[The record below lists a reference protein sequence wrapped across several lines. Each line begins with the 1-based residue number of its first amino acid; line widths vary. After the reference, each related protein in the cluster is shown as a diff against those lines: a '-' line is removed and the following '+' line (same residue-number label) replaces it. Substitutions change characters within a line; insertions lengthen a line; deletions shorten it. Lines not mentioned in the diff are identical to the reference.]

1 MSDTITPRLRIKAQP
16 EIAVRAKPVP
26 PPKVRLRVTPA
37 LLPMEIELRNTGA
50 MVQWRY
56 LGQDWQD
63 LIAIDDLDTTVT
75 VGTVTTLPPGSPAA
89 VVNVGTS
96 KDMVLNFSIPA
107 GIQGIQGNA
116 ATIAVGTV
124 TTVSPATP
132 AAVSNAGTANDAV
145 FNFAIPQGAAATL
158 AVGTVTTLTP
168 GSAAT
173 VTNVGT
179 SGAAVLNFGIPRGA
193 PGLLTSVVAG
203 ANVTVD
209 STDPANPI
217 VAAAG
222 NVSGPASAVDNRVAL
237 FNGTTGKLLKD
248 SGVLLGN
255 VASRNIGTT
264 AGTAAAGDDARFET
278 VPNDYVTNAK
288 LANMAN
294 ATVKGRNTAGT
305 GDPEDVT
312 MAQLKTLLALAA
324 TDIVSGT
331 FADTRLPTRLGTLS
345 KTITDWNT
353 AVENGWYM
361 ASGLGAAN
369 APNGSNNWFYGEV
382 INHQGAGWCTQTLY
396 DFAFGVPIVPVWR
409 RAQQNGTWGQWYRVR
424 EDAILATRPVAGTT
438 DTLVYADMGGVVEFQ
453 SGSATTCTVPP
464 NSSVPYPVDTI
475 INLMQYGA
483 GQVTFAAGAG
493 VTIRSAGSRLKLAG
507 QYSAASLRK
516 RATDEWWL
524 FGDTTT

>member
-1 MSDTITPRLRIKAQP
+1 MSETITPRLRIKAQP
-16 EIAVRAKPVP
+16 EITVRAKLVP

-37 LLPMEIELRNTGA
+37 LLPMQIELRNTGT

-56 LGQDWQD
+56 LGEDWQD
-63 LIAIDDLDTTVT
+63 LIGIDDIDTTVT
-75 VGTVTTLPPGSPAA
+75 VGSVTTLPAGAPAS
-89 VVNVGTS
+89 VVNVGTV
-96 KDMVLNFSIPA
+96 KDMVLNFGIPE
-107 GIQGIQGNA
+107 GIQGIQGDA

-124 TTVSPATP
+124 TTVGPGAP
-132 AAVSNAGTANDAV
+132 AAVSNVGTPNDAV
-145 FNFAIPQGAAATL
+145 FDFDIPQGAAATV
-158 AVGTVTTLTP
+158 AVGTVTTLAP
-168 GSAAT
+168 GAPAT
-173 VTNVGT
+173 VVNAGT
-179 SGAAVLNFGIPRGA
+179 AGAAVLNFGIPRGA
-193 PGLLTSVVAG
+193 PGIMTSVVAG

-209 STDPANPI
+209 NSDPANPVI
-217 VAAAG
+217 AAAG
-222 NVSGPASAVDNRVAL
+222 NVSGPVSAVDNRVAL
-237 FNGTTGKLLKD
+237 FDGATGKLIKD

-255 VASRNIGTT
+255 AASRNVGTT
-264 AGTAAAGDDARFET
+264 AGTVAAGDDARFST

-288 LANMAN
+288 LANMTN
-294 ATVKGRNTAGT
+294 ATVKGRNTAGS

-312 MAQLKTLLALAA
+312 MAQLKLLLALAA

-331 FADTRLPTRLGTLS
+331 LADARLPARLGTLS
-345 KTITDWNT
+345 KSITDWNT

-361 ASGLGAAN
+361 APSLGGAN
-369 APNGSNNWFYGEV
+369 APLGSNNWFYGEV

-396 DFAFGVPIVPVWR
+396 DFASGTPIVPVWR

-424 EDAILATRPVAGTT
+424 EEGILATRTVAGTT

-483 GQVTFAAGAG
+483 GQVTIAAGAG
-493 VTIRSAGSRLKLAG
+493 VTIRAAGSRLKLTG

-516 RATDEWWL
+516 RSTDEWWL
-524 FGDTTT
+524 FGDITT